1 MKSVKFLQFAP
12 ESSKDKSDSSWA
24 YSTMESSPF
33 STSNQ
38 NQDAE
43 MKYDSFLTVLEER
56 MRREESI
63 LSTSPHKQVVNAI
76 RYAKAVN
83 SSLDSNLEKTKD
95 LLHREFEQEIRRI
108 LDVQQAACREFPA
121 LKQNAHSL
129 LTGVTN
135 RQFRRRLSEAL
146 ASRRRTEEFRRTRT
160 RLSLP
165 TLSPVEPSSR
175 LDNVYVPLSRSKK
188 DSEIIYLPPI
198 WRKEKRF
205 IKNTY
210 LDVRR

>member
-1 MKSVKFLQFAP
+1 
-12 ESSKDKSDSSWA
+12 
-24 YSTMESSPF
+24 MESNSF
-33 STSNQ
+33 SRAIQ
-38 NQDAE
+38 NEDAE
-43 MKYDSFLTVLEER
+43 MKYDSLLTVLEER
-56 MRREESI
+56 MKREESI

-95 LLHREFEQEIRRI
+95 MLHREFEQEIRRI
-108 LDVQQAACREFPA
+108 LDVQQAACRDLPG
-121 LKQNAHSL
+121 LKQDAHSL

-165 TLSPVEPSSR
+165 SLSPVEPSSR
-175 LDNVYVPLSRSKK
+175 QDNVYVPLSRSKK

-198 WRKEKRF
+198 
-205 IKNTY
+205 
-210 LDVRR
+210 

>member
-1 MKSVKFLQFAP
+1 MKSVKFLHFSP
-12 ESSKDKSDSSWA
+12 ESPKDKSETSWA
-24 YSTMESSPF
+24 YSTMESSLF
-33 STSNQ
+33 SSSIQ

-56 MRREESI
+56 MKREESI
-63 LSTSPHKQVVNAI
+63 LSTSPHRQVVNAI

-108 LDVQQAACREFPA
+108 LDVQQAACREFPGA
-121 LKQNAHSL
+121 LKQSTRSL

-165 TLSPVEPSSR
+165 SLSPVEPSSR

-198 WRKEKRF
+198 
-205 IKNTY
+205 
-210 LDVRR
+210 

>member
-1 MKSVKFLQFAP
+1 MKGVKFLQFAT
-12 ESSKDKSDSSWA
+12 ESPKDKSDSSWV
-24 YSTMESSPF
+24 YSTMESNSF
-33 STSNQ
+33 SSSIQ

-43 MKYDSFLTVLEER
+43 RKYDSLLTVLEER
-56 MRREESI
+56 MKREESI
-63 LSTSPHKQVVNAI
+63 LSTSPHKQVANAI

-95 LLHREFEQEIRRI
+95 VLHREFEQEIRRI

-121 LKQNAHSL
+121 LMQDARSL

-165 TLSPVEPSSR
+165 SLSPVEPTSR
-175 LDNVYVPLSRSKK
+175 QDNVYVPLSRSKK

-198 WRKEKRF
+198 
-205 IKNTY
+205 
-210 LDVRR
+210 

>member
-1 MKSVKFLQFAP
+1 MKSVKFLQFAS
-12 ESSKDKSDSSWA
+12 ESSKDKSGTSWA
-24 YSTMESSPF
+24 YSTVESSPF

-121 LKQNAHSL
+121 LNWQNARSL

-135 RQFRRRLSEAL
+135 KQFRRRLSEAL
-146 ASRRRTEEFRRTRT
+146 ASRRRTEEFRRTRS

-198 WRKEKRF
+198 
-205 IKNTY
+205 
-210 LDVRR
+210 

>member
-1 MKSVKFLQFAP
+1 MKGVKFLQFAQD
-12 ESSKDKSDSSWA
+12 SSKDKSDSSWA
-24 YSTMESSPF
+24 YSTMESNSL
-33 STSNQ
+33 SRAIQ
-38 NQDAE
+38 NEDAE
-43 MKYDSFLTVLEER
+43 MKYDSLLTVLEER
-56 MRREESI
+56 MKREESI

-95 LLHREFEQEIRRI
+95 MLHREFEQEIRRI
-108 LDVQQAACREFPA
+108 LDVQQAACRDFPG
-121 LKQNAHSL
+121 LKQDARSL
-129 LTGVTN
+129 LTGATN

-165 TLSPVEPSSR
+165 SLSPVEPSSR
-175 LDNVYVPLSRSKK
+175 QDNVYVPLSRSKK

-198 WRKEKRF
+198 
-205 IKNTY
+205 
-210 LDVRR
+210 